1 MVRFVSEKLGKAE
14 RQQYLDLDRDFANH
28 GKNAT
33 SPFCTHCLAIG
44 RALDDHTIV
53 IDYYLNE
60 IVSMRNGMS
69 RYSASNGEVI
79 NTCFD
84 LLVYLAD
91 QPERSSIVK
100 SRHLGTYGLRAGWS
114 GTVNAD
120 KLSYC

>member
-1 MVRFVSEKLGKAE
+1 MTLPIM
-14 RQQYLDLDRDFANH
+14 

-33 SPFCTHCLAIG
+33 SPFRTHCLAIG
-44 RALDDHTIV
+44 RASDDHTAV

-69 RYSASNGEVI
+69 RYSASDGEVI

-91 QPERSSIVK
+91 
-100 SRHLGTYGLRAGWS
+100 
-114 GTVNAD
+114 
-120 KLSYC
+120 